1 MQHTQTCEVVGG
13 KVKPLE
19 VRVGTK
25 ETDVFQS
32 MALGGEGGEGGRG
45 GQRKE
50 GRRRG
55 RGMGRIV
62 NLDNNQQFN
71 FFSFQ

>member
-50 GRRRG
+50 GG
-55 RGMGRIV
+55 EEGGWV
-62 NLDNNQQFN
+62 G
-71 FFSFQ
+71 

>member
-19 VRVGTK
+19 VREGTK

-32 MALGGEGGEGGRG
+32 MSLGGEGGGGRG
-45 GQRKE
+45 ERRDGEREGWREGGKE
-50 GRRRG
+50 RG
-55 RGMGRIV
+55 RDGEGEEWRW
-62 NLDNNQQFN
+62 
-71 FFSFQ
+71 